1 MQQIPYAKTRGRED
15 NLMYKISEGYN
26 LESNDKTFWDVNN
39 IYDILMQ
46 RKKAS
51 SPNSSI
57 WSDHGK
63 KNHANKSALAIL
75 ESVKSNAEQ
84 PVFDHADIPQ
94 FGVYSD
100 FSQTPGKA
108 RSPPPYQSGTP
119 SSTLL
124 QSLVDQDTASM
135 TLEEKILNGVYK

>member
-39 IYDILMQ
+39 IYDIIMS

-57 WSDHGK
+57 WSDHRK
-63 KNHANKSALAIL
+63 KSTANKSALAIL
-75 ESVKSNAEQ
+75 ESIKSNAEP
-84 PVFDHADIPQ
+84 PVFDHADLP
-94 FGVYSD
+94 
-100 FSQTPGKA
+100 
-108 RSPPPYQSGTP
+108 
-119 SSTLL
+119 
-124 QSLVDQDTASM
+124 
-135 TLEEKILNGVYK
+135 